1 MRISTSAENAVE
13 CNTNKDNPL
22 PPIGCHQQSFL
33 NLPPSPMPRHFPSRI
48 CLSAPRRGR
57 VPSRENVQ
65 NEPLVQAEPLLLQRL
80 VRRRRARVRDYACA
94 RRGPRINQASYWLSS
109 GKRKKAPAKL
119 SSLSRTGEQT
129 SGQHG
134 CEALENFER
143 RGEVLEA
150 HR

>member
-13 CNTNKDNPL
+13 CNTNKENPL
-22 PPIGCHQQSFL
+22 PPIGCYNRVFPK
-33 NLPPSPMPRHFPSRI
+33 PPPFPHAAAFSRHFPKLRDEDESH
-48 CLSAPRRGR
+48 
-57 VPSRENVQ
+57 RENVQ

-80 VRRRRARVRDYACA
+80 VRRRRARVRDYAWA
-94 RRGPRINQASYWLSS
+94 RRGLRIDQASYWLSS